1 MRVAVL
7 GTGIMGAGM
16 ARSAKRDGLD
26 VVAWNRTPDRAEPL
40 RADGI
45 EVAETVTQAVEG
57 ADAVLTMLFDTD
69 ATLSVKDELVSALGP
84 DAVWIQAG
92 TVGPAGARRLGDGVD
107 RFVDAPM
114 LGTRAPAESGS
125 LVVLASGAPALVEAC
140 RPVFDAIGSR
150 VLVVG
155 DEVGQASALK
165 LVVNSWV
172 AVIMAGTAHSMAFA
186 QALGIDP
193 RLFLDAVEGGPTGA
207 PYVRVKGDAIL
218 AQDFTTS
225 FSVDGVVK
233 DVGLMVGEGTA
244 AGFPT
249 SLLTTVLDL
258 FERTAAAGHGD
269 KDMAAVTHAFE
280 C

>member
-16 ARSAKRDGLD
+16 ARSAKRGGLD
-26 VVAWNRTPDRAEPL
+26 VVVWNRTRERATPL

-45 EVAETVTQAVEG
+45 EVAGTVTQAVEG

-69 ATLSVKDELVSALGP
+69 ATLGVKDELVSALGP
-84 DAVWIQAG
+84 DAVWVQAG
-92 TVGPAGARRLGDGVD
+92 TVGPDAAHRLAADVD
-107 RFVDAPM
+107 RFVDAPVI
-114 LGTRAPAESGS
+114 GTRAPAESGT
-125 LVVLASGAPALVEAC
+125 LVVLASGRPALVEAA
-140 RPVFDAIGSR
+140 RPVFDAVGSR

-172 AVIMAGTAHSMAFA
+172 ALIMTATAHSMAFA
-186 QALGIDP
+186 RALGIDP

-207 PYVRVKGDAIL
+207 PYVRIKGDAIL
-218 AQDFTTS
+218 AEDFTTS

-233 DVGLMVGEGTA
+233 DVGLMVEAGAA

-249 SLLTTVLDL
+249 SLMTTVMDL

-269 KDMAAVTHAFE
+269 KDMAAVAHAFE
-280 C
+280 S